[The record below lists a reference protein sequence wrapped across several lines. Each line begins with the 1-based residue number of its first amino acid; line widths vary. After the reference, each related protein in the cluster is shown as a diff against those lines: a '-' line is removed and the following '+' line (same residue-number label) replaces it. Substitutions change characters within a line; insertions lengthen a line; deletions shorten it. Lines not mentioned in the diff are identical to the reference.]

1 MGGEHIVDDN
11 VEAGKDWFAVEVAV
25 TDDHG
30 SEDGD
35 SGDDAPVDEQFHLF
49 LQYHNINSNGQTNQS
64 CKGPT

>member
-35 SGDDAPVDEQFHLF
+35 CGDDAPVHE
-49 LQYHNINSNGQTNQS
+49 
-64 CKGPT
+64 